1 MRVYADNAATTA
13 LSDEALAAYAYALK
27 RVYGNASSVHSTGY
41 EASCTLEAARE
52 RLLSLLGAD
61 GGRMIFTSGGSESN
75 NTALLSA
82 AWHGAAHGKRH
93 IVSSSIEHASVLET
107 LRRLESE
114 GFEVTYV
121 APERN
126 GIVDGA
132 RLCAALRDETAL
144 LTLMLA
150 NNELGTLQPVSEC
163 AEYCKSRGIPIHCD
177 AVQVVGH
184 LPINIH
190 SLGVDTLS
198 LSAHKFHGPK
208 GVGALFVRDGFPIQP
223 LICGGEQEFGARAG
237 TENVPAIHAAAAAL
251 EASLEMRD
259 EKNKRLL
266 TMREQLV
273 DELLTLPGTVL
284 NGDRYARLA
293 GNANFSFEGVGGEQ
307 LLYLLDSYGVE
318 ASSGSACAA
327 RSSEASHVL
336 LAIGATFETARS
348 SLRITLDEYS
358 TQEELEYI
366 ISSVKKAVEA
376 IRNIC

>member
-13 LSDEALAAYAYALK
+13 LSDEALAAYTYALK
-27 RVYGNASSVHSTGY
+27 NVYGNASSVHGTGY
-41 EASCTLEAARE
+41 EASCMLEAARE
-52 RLLSLLGAD
+52 RLSSLLSAD
-61 GGRMIFTSGGSESN
+61 GGRIIFTSGGSESN
-75 NTALLSA
+75 NMALLSA
-82 AWHGAAHGKRH
+82 ARHGAAHDKRH
-93 IVSSSIEHASVLET
+93 IVTSSIEHTSVLEV

-126 GIVDGA
+126 GIVDA
-132 RLCAALRDETAL
+132 ERLCAALRDETAL

-150 NNELGTLQPVSEC
+150 HNELGTLQPVSEC
-163 AEYCKSRGIPIHCD
+163 AEYCRARGIPMHCD
-177 AVQVVGH
+177 AVQVAGH
-184 LPINIH
+184 LPINIR

-208 GVGALFVRDGFPIQP
+208 GVGALFVRDSLPILP
-223 LICGGEQEFGARAG
+223 LICGGEQEFAARAG

-251 EASLEMRD
+251 EASLERRD
-259 EKNKRLL
+259 EKNERLL
-266 TMREQLV
+266 ALREQLI
-273 DELLTLPGTVL
+273 DELLKLPGTVL
-284 NGDRYARLA
+284 NGDRDKRLA

-307 LLYLLDSYGVE
+307 LIYLLDSYGVE

-336 LAIGATFETARS
+336 LAIGAPYETARS
-348 SLRITLDEYS
+348 SLRLTLDEYN
-358 TQEELEYI
+358 TQDELEYI

-376 IRNIC
+376 IRNIG